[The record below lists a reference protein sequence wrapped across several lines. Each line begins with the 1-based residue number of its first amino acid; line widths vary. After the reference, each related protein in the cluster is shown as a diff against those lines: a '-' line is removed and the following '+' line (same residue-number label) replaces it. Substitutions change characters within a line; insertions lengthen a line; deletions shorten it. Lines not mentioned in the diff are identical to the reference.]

1 MGRPAKAL
9 TTRVVRGFKSHP
21 LRKGRAGPSGSA
33 RFLFVAH
40 RVQDLRVMA

>member
-21 LRKGRAGPSGSA
+21 LRKERAGPSGSA
-33 RFLFVAH
+33 RVLYAVKLLAG
-40 RVQDLRVMA
+40 VL

>member
-33 RFLFVAH
+33 R
-40 RVQDLRVMA
+40 DLYEVRLLDGVS

>member
-21 LRKGRAGPSGSA
+21 LRKERAGPSGSA
-33 RFLFVAH
+33 RVLYVVKLLAGVF
-40 RVQDLRVMA
+40 